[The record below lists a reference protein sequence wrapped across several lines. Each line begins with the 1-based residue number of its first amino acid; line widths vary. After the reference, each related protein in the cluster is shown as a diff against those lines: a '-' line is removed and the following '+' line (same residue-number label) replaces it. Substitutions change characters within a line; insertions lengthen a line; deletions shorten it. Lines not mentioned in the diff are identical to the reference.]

1 MNEIN
6 LPNQCK
12 ENCQPQLKI
21 FEKPLHVQSYFTKHV
36 LEYSEFIF

>member
-6 LPNQCK
+6 VPNQCK

-21 FEKPLHVQSYFTKHV
+21 FEKPLHGRPVKLY
-36 LEYSEFIF
+36 